1 MKDPQS
7 IQTVGK
13 PMTVLSSMVMTIIE
27 SFNLKIN
34 LLSEK
39 IILTSLIA
47 FNLSINGDLL
57 SLMDL
62 PIKISSLPLRNASLG
77 SIVDSMICIVPY

>member
-1 MKDPQS
+1 LKDPQS